1 MPAADPHHPA
11 LLPAAKA
18 AAWAATHQ
26 LPSAGF
32 DAACRAWLSDDALWV
47 VSHPVNTLVGPSAVA
62 AGYFAPLLAAL
73 PDIER
78 RTDLFFGGHWDG
90 HIDGGAGC
98 WVTCIGHYVGTLRA
112 PLWGIPACGQ
122 PVWLRFG
129 EFYRIEHG
137 RIAEAR
143 ILLDLVDLAR
153 QAGCPVLPPSPGR
166 DILVPGPRAQ
176 DGLQRGSA
184 DPVLSQQS
192 FDLVMAMIGGLGR
205 YDQAD
210 LNSMGMTRYWH
221 PDMMW
226 YGPCGIG
233 TTRSITGFE
242 QHHQKPFLTALPD
255 RKGGH
260 HRVRLGDGPYVA
272 TTGWPS
278 VRATHNGPY
287 LGVPASGRPVQMRV
301 MDWWRADAGLLVENW
316 VLLDL
321 PHFFLQ
327 LDVDILAR
335 AATGGWQPTA

>member
-1 MPAADPHHPA
+1 MCWWYDY
-11 LLPAAKA
+11 
-18 AAWAATHQ
+18 
-26 LPSAGF
+26 
-32 DAACRAWLSDDALWV
+32 ACRFCRRKRNEWE
-47 VSHPVNTLVGPSAVA
+47 
-62 AGYFAPLLAAL
+62 
-73 PDIER
+73 IER
-78 RTDLFFGGHWDG
+78 AQLQGEMERLARVDARTLDTALRVFELANRAYDLF
-90 HIDGGAGC
+90 
-98 WVTCIGHYVGTLRA
+98 IGQE
-112 PLWGIPACGQ
+112 PSQ
-122 PVWLRFG
+122 Q
-129 EFYRIEHG
+129 
-137 RIAEAR
+137 R

-176 DGLQRGSA
+176 DGLQRGTA

-272 TTGWPS
+272 TTQ
-278 VRATHNGPY
+278 RAGHPQRALPG
-287 LGVPASGRPVQMRV
+287 GARQRPAG
-301 MDWWRADAGLLVENW
+301 ADAGDGLVARRRR
-316 VLLDL
+316 
-321 PHFFLQ
+321 
-327 LDVDILAR
+327 LA
-335 AATGGWQPTA
+335 G